1 MNHRRIVFKVGTSS
15 LTHADGS
22 LSRGKLQNITRQ
34 LAALHDAGHELIL
47 VTSGA
52 VAAGYSSLG
61 FKKRPTHIAD
71 KQAAAAVGQGRL
83 LEEYT
88 AQFLQKNIISAQILL
103 TRDDFADKRR
113 YQNAFQAMTVLLNR
127 RAVPIINENDAVA
140 VAELKVGDNDTLS
153 AQVAGMMQADLLVL
167 LTDVDGLY
175 SGNPKHDPAARRIA
189 HVEHISR
196 ELIAMAG
203 GAGSANGT
211 GGMLTKIKAATLAT
225 HAGVPVY
232 ICSSLQN
239 DALLQAAAAQDNGTL
254 FAAQKTMKT
263 QKQWLAFYA
272 ASRGAL
278 RVDAGAEAALV
289 QAEKSLLASG
299 ISAVAGEF
307 LAGDVVTVY
316 NADGGHILGKGRV
329 KSGHSELQA
338 LLATA
343 KPQGVV
349 IHRDDWI
356 TVTPELELF
365 LHEI

>member
-153 AQVAGMMQADLLVL
+153 AQVAGMMQVDLLVL

-175 SGNPKHDPAARRIA
+175 SGNPKHDPAAKRIA
-189 HVEHISR
+189 HVEHISS

-203 GAGSANGT
+203 ARVAPTAPAACSPKSRRQPLPRTPACRFTSARRCKT
-211 GGMLTKIKAATLAT
+211 TRCYKPP
-225 HAGVPVY
+225 PVRTT
-232 ICSSLQN
+232 
-239 DALLQAAAAQDNGTL
+239 AP
-254 FAAQKTMKT
+254 
-263 QKQWLAFYA
+263 
-272 ASRGAL
+272 
-278 RVDAGAEAALV
+278 
-289 QAEKSLLASG
+289 
-299 ISAVAGEF
+299 F
-307 LAGDVVTVY
+307 LPP
-316 NADGGHILGKGRV
+316 KKR
-329 KSGHSELQA
+329 
-338 LLATA
+338 
-343 KPQGVV
+343 
-349 IHRDDWI
+349 
-356 TVTPELELF
+356 
-365 LHEI
+365 